1 MSATNGDDNGRGHG
15 ASAVAAARPVVLI
28 RYRPGRTGETA
39 RAVHL
44 VPLPVGGETGAASA
58 LCGALLRPAAAAS
71 YQRWGWPVT
80 LRRDQIWLALD
91 HDVVALVV
99 PALLA
104 VDVAAILSTRR
115 CPPLVLAHPY
125 APEHRVLL
133 AGERYGVA
141 LPWPLGVC
149 RITGNVLLPPTL
161 THGAR
166 SPGCTRPDRTRC
178 GCPGK
183 STSSPHSAPR
193 RATRHHPQGVSQ
205 HHRTESGP
213 GHPNLASGGWP
224 GGEPQGVPDAG
235 WYRDLALRVAKW
247 QAPHRGVPARLMGVG
262 GRAALPNWGSI
273 RMASSS

>member
-71 YQRWGWPVT
+71 YQGWGWPVT

-115 CPPLVLAHPY
+115 CSPLVLAHPY

-161 THGAR
+161 TAR
-166 SPGCTRPDRTRC
+166 GPVTWVHPPRPD
-178 GCPGK
+178 
-183 STSSPHSAPR
+183 
-193 RATRHHPQGVSQ
+193 
-205 HHRTESGP
+205 
-213 GHPNLASGGWP
+213 
-224 GGEPQGVPDAG
+224 
-235 WYRDLALRVAKW
+235 ALRLS
-247 QAPHRGVPARLMGVG
+247 REIDLI
-262 GRAALPNWGSI
+262 AAL
-273 RMASSS
+273 RTAASNPSPSAGGQPAPPH

>member
-58 LCGALLRPAAAAS
+58 LCGALLRPEEIERVRPGQGMPCSLCTLSHVAASPPPPPARAEEISVEAGPLAAAAS
-71 YQRWGWPVT
+71 YQGWGWPVT

-161 THGAR
+161 TAR
-166 SPGCTRPDRTRC
+166 GPVTWVHPPRPD
-178 GCPGK
+178 
-183 STSSPHSAPR
+183 
-193 RATRHHPQGVSQ
+193 
-205 HHRTESGP
+205 
-213 GHPNLASGGWP
+213 
-224 GGEPQGVPDAG
+224 
-235 WYRDLALRVAKW
+235 ALRLS
-247 QAPHRGVPARLMGVG
+247 REIDLI
-262 GRAALPNWGSI
+262 AAL
-273 RMASSS
+273 RTAASNPSPSAGGQPAPPH